1 MPGSFTDAA
10 ARDSILHSFD
20 VRSKMLF
27 AVCASLT
34 ALFLT
39 QPLPL
44 LTLFAMTLLYALHM
58 RRLKVLCTAYL
69 FFVGVMLLSMGC
81 VSLLVHF
88 FPKFKDSADIGS
100 LLLPFLRGSAV
111 MNVVMPMA
119 LTIRVQT
126 MLTALQN
133 LHLPFVIYLP
143 GAVMIRFVP
152 SFIQDVKQVYEAM
165 KIRGFEPGVRSVL
178 RHPRLFIRLAF
189 TPLVF
194 MSLRTSEDLGVA
206 AELKGIGC
214 GSLRPFRKTQLKKRD
229 FCLMTGSVLLCAC
242 CLYLEWYSGGSFY
255 GSIHG

>member
-1 MPGSFTDAA
+1 MPGSFTKDN
-10 ARDSILHSFD
+10 ARDSLLHSLD
-20 VRSKMLF
+20 VRSKMLL

-44 LTLFAMTLLYALHM
+44 LTLFAVTLIYALHM

-69 FFVGVMLLSMGC
+69 FFVGVMLLSLGC

-88 FPKFKDSADIGS
+88 FPKFKDSMDIS
-100 LLLPFLRGSAV
+100 TLLLPFLRGSAV

-126 MLTALQN
+126 MLTALKN

-143 GAVMIRFVP
+143 GTVMIRFVP
-152 SFIQDVKQVYEAM
+152 AFIADVKQVYEAM
-165 KIRGFEPGVRSVL
+165 KIRGFEPGVGSVL
-178 RHPRLFIRLAF
+178 RHPRLVLRLAF

-214 GSLRPFRKTQLKKRD
+214 GKLRPFHQVQLKKRD
-229 FCLMTGSVLLCAC
+229 YCLMAGSVLLCAL